1 MMERKLTLGA
11 VALAALLAGSGCAVY
26 EPASVSETGGRAP
39 SSAGGPAVY
48 PSVNQPAGVPDS
60 NPSTTGRQTQSPP
73 MRDSRN
79 TPSPI
84 TPGNISDSNTSA
96 TTHDRT
102 NDGGMGIGSGS
113 TR

>member
-1 MMERKLTLGA
+1 MMERKLTMGA
-11 VALAALLAGSGCAVY
+11 VALAALLAGSGCAI
-26 EPASVSETGGRAP
+26 EQPASVPDMGGRA
-39 SSAGGPAVY
+39 SGAAGGPATY
-48 PSVNQPAGVPDS
+48 PSLNQPAAVPDA

-84 TPGNISDSNTSA
+84 TPGNVSDSNMSA
-96 TTHDRT
+96 TTRDRT